1 LAVSDNLNRSLI
13 GLATRRVIE
22 EMAVASL
29 SVWLQQRFRELLF
42 GVRDFVFPPIC
53 WLCGQVMET
62 EPDFCRSCQERF
74 RESYRR
80 ACWRCGRSVGPF
92 ADTSGGCDR
101 CAGEYYP
108 FRSVRRLGRYEGVLR
123 EAILKI
129 KHLNGEGLAV
139 ALGRLLGQ
147 MLAQTDC
154 PCDAVVPVP
163 LHWLRYWQRGYNQAQ
178 AIAEGIAQVLGK
190 PVLPRLLRR
199 QRYTPSQ
206 PNQPVTRREEN
217 LRGAFAL
224 GRGAS
229 HLPSAILLVD
239 DVMTTGSTLR
249 EAARVLRS
257 AGVRQIHVAVLAR
270 AEH

>member
-1 LAVSDNLNRSLI
+1 
-13 GLATRRVIE
+13 
-22 EMAVASL
+22 MARL
-29 SVWLQQRFRELLF
+29 SVWLQETFRELCL
-42 GVRDFVFPPIC
+42 GVRDFIFPPIC
-53 WLCGQVMET
+53 WLCGRVTET
-62 EPDFCRSCQERF
+62 EVDFCCACQERF
-74 RESYRR
+74 RECYGR

-92 ADTSGGCDR
+92 AETSHGCDR
-101 CAGEYYP
+101 CANEHYP
-108 FRSVRRLGRYEGVLR
+108 FHSVRRLGRYEGLLR

-154 PCDAVVPVP
+154 PCEAVVPVP

-178 AIAEGIAQVLGK
+178 AIAEGIAQVIGEPL
-190 PVLPRLLRR
+190 LPHLLRR
-199 QRYTPSQ
+199 RRYTSSQ
-206 PNQPVTRREEN
+206 LGQSFARRQEN
-217 LRGAFAL
+217 LRDAFAL
-224 GRGAS
+224 GWRTS
-229 HLPSAILLVD
+229 RLPSSVLLVD